1 MARNPKQRNISLTT
15 PDSPYWPNHKTYSSH
30 LAGLLNQEYDRLFH
44 QRIGPEDYK
53 KALHNLLP
61 FYGHSAYYEQSLR
74 LEYTLAHAYAGV
86 DANEQAIYHLDNVSE
101 NAYRRSNWQA
111 VQESERFKA
120 TLLRHCSNHVDS
132 YVALTNS
139 ADAMNLLEHD
149 GIKAKPYEKLDMAL
163 YFAGRAYVLGRFPD
177 FQRRLGEAKEH
188 ITVLAAQPGEKQSK
202 EMRLQMALFHWL
214 SAQLARVRGYPLQAY
229 HHASEAIDIFD
240 SYGRTI
246 DAIRI
251 NIVFAGC
258 ALDVAE
264 AQDERSQCYVHTIPG
279 ALLESPEMI
288 RQEGSPLVL
297 CRVAGVAINKAK
309 NLASREDDHVGMAL
323 AQLES
328 VRKTRLMDSLEHRE
342 PTIGKGTV
350 AAAAALEIGYQ
361 TGDVALQGQA
371 LTTFGDELL
380 AEGQVEAARKRYSI
394 AKHLLQEFELGGLA
408 LRPHRALEAL
418 SN

>member
-1 MARNPKQRNISLTT
+1 
-15 PDSPYWPNHKTYSSH
+15 
-30 LAGLLNQEYDRLFH
+30 
-44 QRIGPEDYK
+44 
-53 KALHNLLP
+53 
-61 FYGHSAYYEQSLR
+61 
-74 LEYTLAHAYAGV
+74 
-86 DANEQAIYHLDNVSE
+86 
-101 NAYRRSNWQA
+101 
-111 VQESERFKA
+111 
-120 TLLRHCSNHVDS
+120 
-132 YVALTNS
+132 
-139 ADAMNLLEHD
+139 
-149 GIKAKPYEKLDMAL
+149 
-163 YFAGRAYVLGRFPD
+163 
-177 FQRRLGEAKEH
+177 
-188 ITVLAAQPGEKQSK
+188 
-202 EMRLQMALFHWL
+202 
-214 SAQLARVRGYPLQAY
+214 
-229 HHASEAIDIFD
+229 
-240 SYGRTI
+240 
-246 DAIRI
+246 
-251 NIVFAGC
+251 
-258 ALDVAE
+258 
-264 AQDERSQCYVHTIPG
+264 
-279 ALLESPEMI
+279 MI